1 MKSRKTFAQ
10 QVAALFRGNVFHA
23 FSQWAVITMISAFG
37 GNGAAGNYVL
47 ALALTAPIFMF
58 FDLNLRV
65 MRSTDH
71 EYDEKYS
78 SYIGLRFYALVC
90 AVVLAISTCL
100 IYYPLRIWIVVPIVA
115 YRIGESISNL
125 AYGGLQ
131 RQQSS
136 HLIGGSLT
144 TKGLAALALLG
155 VLVPLTSGNEIIA
168 AIGMAFVSLIWAVF
182 RDLPLAWKI
191 NVPDVPFS
199 KQVVIDGLKDFTACK
214 RIATRAFPLGFDAG
228 ISSIAMNAPKFCI
241 ESFLGT
247 ETLGVFGILNQLAFS
262 IQKLIGAIGH
272 TGVSVLSKQRSENN
286 RAAFWRLF
294 NKLLTSSAVVGVM
307 AVIGGT
313 FVIPFVMERFLGS
326 DFGDYWLMFS
336 LLLASSV
343 AGMQRIAG
351 RATQACSQY
360 FAYTMFDVVIVIASV
375 VSSIV
380 LVKQYGPFGGGMA
393 LAIAFGLGLVVTLI
407 HTYRF
412 LWSMGSDDVVESPKG
427 GLSEAGSSQ

>member
-412 LWSMGSDDVVESPKG
+412 LWPMESDNVVESPKG